1 MSATVR
7 AYIGIGANLGVPA
20 AQVAFAL
27 ERLAQLPGTTLAD
40 CSRLYRSAAWGPI
53 AQPDFVNAVAALDTS
68 LSSADLMQGL
78 LDIERDA
85 GRERVER
92 WGPRLL
98 DLDLLLYG
106 EERID
111 AAALHV
117 PHPRLHERAFVLLPL
132 AELAP
137 SLQIPGRGCVAE
149 LLESVDHSAVQ
160 ALG

>member
-7 AYIGIGANLGVPA
+7 AYIGLGGNLGDPA
-20 AQVAFAL
+20 AQIATAF
-27 ERLAQLPGTTLAD
+27 ERLSQLPGSVLSARST
-40 CSRLYRSAAWGPI
+40 LYRSPAWGPI
-53 AQPDFVNAVAALDTS
+53 AQPDYVNAVAALDTVLAPS
-68 LSSADLMQGL
+68 ELMQGL

-85 GRERVER
+85 GRERVAR

-106 EERID
+106 DSRID
-111 AAALHV
+111 SDALHV

-132 AELAP
+132 FELAP
-137 SLQIPGRGCVAE
+137 ALVIPGLGRVAD
-149 LLESVDHSAVQ
+149 LLDSVDHSAVQ